1 MFLCG
6 LEVFMILTVGVLY
19 LCCDNIQ
26 DNKEGEKDGAEFEA
40 LKCTWFHKITQYI
53 AKIKGG
59 LFKRIH
65 SDTCCICYEDIKTE
79 VQSSCGHIFC
89 GSCILEFWFSKNKE
103 RIDCPLCRREINM
116 LMINSSKV
124 EALQDEKSTIAK
136 NVKDFN
142 KLFSHQ
148 PQNFEEVLSSVQSLA
163 ESYLTKFITKEKFF
177 SLVKKFLP
185 IFLGITLLIYI
196 ICPTVLMPQ
205 STSMAFLL
213 ENVLL
218 IGLCFL
224 CATLK
229 YSNSSK
235 IEVEEDD
242 E

>member
-1 MFLCG
+1 
-6 LEVFMILTVGVLY
+6 
-19 LCCDNIQ
+19 
-26 DNKEGEKDGAEFEA
+26 
-40 LKCTWFHKITQYI
+40 
-53 AKIKGG
+53 
-59 LFKRIH
+59 
-65 SDTCCICYEDIKTE
+65 
-79 VQSSCGHIFC
+79 
-89 GSCILEFWFSKNKE
+89 
-103 RIDCPLCRREINM
+103 
-116 LMINSSKV
+116 MINSSKV